1 MEITK
6 KDVAQTAKL
15 ANMQV
20 NEQETSVYEA
30 QLKGLFKWVA
40 ELAEV
45 NTDGVK
51 LTNVNFAHIR
61 RDIPVTNETLSAELR
76 QAFGAQEADSAKVKK
91 VL

>member
-6 KDVAQTAKL
+6 KDVAQAAKL

-30 QLKGLFKWVA
+30 QLEGLFKWVA

-61 RDIPVTNETLSAELR
+61 KDIPVTNENLSAELR
-76 QAFGAQEADSAKVKK
+76 HAFGAQEADSAKVKK

>member
-6 KDVAQTAKL
+6 KDVAQAAKL

-30 QLKGLFKWVA
+30 QLEGLFKWVA

-45 NTDGVK
+45 GTD
-51 LTNVNFAHIR
+51 
-61 RDIPVTNETLSAELR
+61 
-76 QAFGAQEADSAKVKK
+76 
-91 VL
+91 